1 MVQNIKTIRRF
12 SLCVRLLLASKELIL
27 LLHLLHA
34 EAGLSVLL
42 RLALCLCGPIL
53 HPGSLTE
60 NILVPAE
67 AKDESVVR
75 HGSDL
80 KQIQFMFV
88 ATAAARILLK
98 LTFVLGRLCE
108 CLWMY
113 PWVGRFFLFPNSK
126 IPCSVDNWGIGGPFP
141 EEPRRC
147 YLKRKA
153 SRCIHT
159 GITRQFPN
167 FSLVYV
173 TLTDIMTNVT
183 VVEAATLAAS
193 ADGGTT
199 TAAAPAST
207 IGGCII
213 HTFLGDVQDP
223 HCIHVSRQVSY
234 KLFHS
239 DFIHWGQTTHSGS
252 LSLPFASPL
261 FNKRL

>member
-12 SLCVRLLLASKELIL
+12 WLCVQLLLASKELIL

-60 NILVPAE
+60 NILIPAE
-67 AKDESVVR
+67 AKHESVVR

-80 KQIQFMFV
+80 KQIDFMFV
-88 ATAAARILLK
+88 AAAAARRLLK

-126 IPCSVDNWGIGGPFP
+126 IPYSVDNWGMGAPSP

-147 YLKRKA
+147 YLKQKA
-153 SRCIHT
+153 SCCTHT
-159 GITRQFPN
+159 GITRQLPN
-167 FSLVYV
+167 FSLVDV

-193 ADGGTT
+193 ADGDRR
-199 TAAAPAST
+199 
-207 IGGCII
+207 IGGCRASHLRE
-213 HTFLGDVQDP
+213 HTYTPSLVTSRILIEYTSVDRSATNCSTLTLYTGD
-223 HCIHVSRQVSY
+223 RQHTVE
-234 KLFHS
+234 
-239 DFIHWGQTTHSGS
+239 
-252 LSLPFASPL
+252 A
-261 FNKRL
+261 

>member
-34 EAGLSVLL
+34 EAGLYVLL

-60 NILVPAE
+60 NILIPAE

-80 KQIQFMFV
+80 KQIEFMFV
-88 ATAAARILLK
+88 ATAAARRLLK
-98 LTFVLGRLCE
+98 LTFALGRLCE

-126 IPCSVDNWGIGGPFP
+126 IPYSVDNWGMGAPSP

-153 SRCIHT
+153 SCCIHT

-167 FSLVYV
+167 FSLVDV

-193 ADGGTT
+193 GDGGTT
-199 TAAAPAST
+199 TAAAPASK
-207 IGGCII
+207 IGGCRASHLREHKYTPSLVTSRILI
-213 HTFLGDVQDP
+213 EYTSVDRSATNCSTLTLYTGDRQHTVE
-223 HCIHVSRQVSY
+223 
-234 KLFHS
+234 
-239 DFIHWGQTTHSGS
+239 
-252 LSLPFASPL
+252 A
-261 FNKRL
+261 